1 MSREELTQPFE
12 ELPEACDILVVGAGI
27 MGLATAYNLARM
39 GAGRIVVVDESY
51 LCSGAS
57 GRNGGGVRAQWSS
70 EINIELMKR
79 SLALC
84 EDFATEM
91 GINVWFRRGGYLFL
105 ARNAKR
111 QAELERSVALQRSHN
126 LPTRMIGPQE
136 IQSIVPEI
144 DVSDVQAGSFNPDD
158 AVVFPWP
165 FMWGYA
171 RACRALGVTIH
182 PFVHAELEATGG
194 AMTGALLR
202 SNREESRGQERRIRA
217 PLVILA
223 TGAWSPEV
231 AAPLGIELPN
241 YPHRHEICSS
251 EPLKPFL
258 GPLVADLESGLY
270 FSQSM
275 RGEIVGG
282 VSNARVPPG
291 VDQRSSLR
299 FLGLYA
305 RALTRTMPILG
316 SVRVLRQWAGCYD
329 LTPDGS
335 PIVGRV
341 DSHEGLILLC
351 GFMGHGFM
359 IAPIIG
365 ELMARYLLHDEERAL
380 FERWSLGRFERG
392 ELLEESMILG

>member
-1 MSREELTQPFE
+1 
-12 ELPEACDILVVGAGI
+12 

-39 GAGRIVVVDESY
+39 GAGRIVIVDRSY

-57 GRNGGGVRAQWSS
+57 GRNGGGVRAQFSS
-70 EINIELMKR
+70 ETNIELMKR
-79 SLALC
+79 SLELC
-84 EDFATEM
+84 DDFATEM
-91 GINVWFRRGGYLFL
+91 GINVWLRRDGYLFL

-111 QAELERSVALQRSHN
+111 RAELEASVALQRSHG
-126 LPTRMIGPQE
+126 LPTRMIGPSE
-136 IQSIVPEI
+136 ILSIVPEI
-144 DVSDVQAGSFNPDD
+144 DVSGIEAGSYNPDD

-165 FMWGYA
+165 FVWGYA
-171 RACRALGVTIH
+171 RACQRLGVTVH
-182 PFVHAELEATGG
+182 PFVDAELEATGG
-194 AMTGALLR
+194 AMSGALLR
-202 SNREESRGQERRIRA
+202 SQRVESLGQEKHIRA

-231 AAPLGIELPN
+231 AAPLGLELPN
-241 YPHRHEICSS
+241 HPHRHEICST

-305 RALTRTMPILG
+305 KALTRTMPILG

-335 PIVGRV
+335 PIIGRV
-341 DSHEGLILLC
+341 DSLEGLILLC

-365 ELMARYLLHDEERAL
+365 LLTARYLLKNEEREL
-380 FERWSLGRFERG
+380 FHRWSLGRFERG
-392 ELLEESMILG
+392 ELLPESMILG